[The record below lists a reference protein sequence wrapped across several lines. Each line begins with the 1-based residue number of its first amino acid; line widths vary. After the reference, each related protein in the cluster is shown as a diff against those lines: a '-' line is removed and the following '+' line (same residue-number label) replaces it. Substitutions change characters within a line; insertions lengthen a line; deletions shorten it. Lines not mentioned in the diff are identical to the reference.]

1 MTTVGRH
8 RPRPAQQRALFDLDQ
23 PQQRP
28 DGETR
33 NPCLQPETP
42 ATVSPMRD
50 NRRARRLSTLA
61 ERIQR
66 ADEPIEVARLAGQ
79 LRDLAEQLVASSI
92 RDANRAGAAW
102 RDIGAALDI
111 PFQTLYRRY
120 GKDTQPA

>member
-1 MTTVGRH
+1 
-8 RPRPAQQRALFDLDQ
+8 
-23 PQQRP
+23 
-28 DGETR
+28 
-33 NPCLQPETP
+33 
-42 ATVSPMRD
+42 MRD